1 MSVTRRQRD
10 PQSGAAL
17 AVTLI
22 LISAL
27 LAGGAFAM
35 YLQIA
40 DTRSSQ
46 YVTQSRGS
54 LYCAEAG
61 LSAGRHYVA
70 ARTAEWAVMLDGSD
84 GNDPDG
90 YPIEGDLDDDGVA
103 DFRVEITDNDDEMP
117 PLDNDPL
124 LDIDATIFMVST
136 CLKYPDT
143 PRQVLEMISFSGGGT
158 NYRNQ
163 SGQGA
168 GGTNNAN

>member
-1 MSVTRRQRD
+1 MSRAASRRER
-10 PQSGAAL
+10 GAAL

-22 LISAL
+22 MVTAL
-27 LAGGAFAM
+27 LAGGALAM
-35 YLQIA
+35 YMQLA
-40 DTRSSQ
+40 DTRGAQ
-46 YVTQSRGS
+46 YVTESRGA
-54 LYCAEAG
+54 LFCAEAG
-61 LSAGRHYVA
+61 LSAGRPYVSLNVA
-70 ARTAEWAVMLDGSD
+70 SWPLMLDGD
-84 GNDPDG
+84 PGNDPEG
-90 YPIEGDLDDDGVA
+90 YPIEGDLDGDGVA
-103 DFRVEITDNDDEMP
+103 DFRVEITDNDDELP
-117 PLDNDPL
+117 PVENDPD